1 MELKDIITDIYRVIN
16 QASDA
21 KRELMRLHSWESSE
35 FHSKQQQID
44 MLKNEISDAD
54 YDLDKIKDALY
65 ALTEELETAV
75 FNQEMAALSPF
86 KKEGN

>member
-21 KRELMRLHSWESSE
+21 KRDLMRAYRQDMYEHLYLTD
-35 FHSKQQQID
+35 QVA

-54 YDLDKIKDALY
+54 YSLDKIKDALY
-65 ALTEELETAV
+65 ALAEELGTAV

>member
-21 KRELMRLHSWESSE
+21 KRDLMRVDR
-35 FHSKQQQID
+35 QD
-44 MLKNEISDAD
+44 MYEHLYLTDQVAVLKNEISDAD
-54 YDLDKIKDALY
+54 YSLDKIKDALY
-65 ALTEELETAV
+65 ALAEELETAV

>member
-21 KRELMRLHSWESSE
+21 KRDLMRASQEDMYEYMYLAD
-35 FHSKQQQID
+35 QVD

-54 YDLDKIKDALY
+54 YSLDKIKDELY
-65 ALTEELETAV
+65 ALADELETAV
-75 FNQEMAALSPF
+75 FNQEMAVLSPF